1 MVKTIDEKVN
11 TVLAQNTFWFQDRVF
26 EEQYETHITVLKE
39 TLLVLR
45 NEIQNQ
51 GLTKKLL
58 EDLLLKNENG
68 LMEKLLNQIIHGDCI
83 ETMQQIP
90 SDSIDVTFADPP
102 FNLKKKYGTYRDEKD
117 INDYLSWCKQWILE
131 MVRITKPSGSIFL
144 HNIPKWLT
152 YYAEFLN
159 EVADFRHWIAWDAP
173 TAPMGKTLQP
183 SHYGILFY
191 AKNQRKNKFYEI
203 RYPHKRCRKCGYLL
217 KDYGGKKKILH
228 PFGPLVSD
236 IWSDIHRIRHNKHR
250 DPHPCQLPV
259 HLLERILLMSTD
271 EGDVVLDPFMG
282 TGTTA
287 VAAARLGR
295 NVIGMDIDSEYV
307 QITKEKLAQES
318 PTSKI
323 EDIWVSFYLGEIVTI
338 ANKDWETLKSYFV
351 IPEDMR
357 RIDFEKIK
365 TNGGFVA
372 TVPQSLQLPLE
383 FKEEEC
389 NCYYKENGSD
399 TPQQH

>member
-1 MVKTIDEKVN
+1 
-11 TVLAQNTFWFQDRVF
+11 
-26 EEQYETHITVLKE
+26 
-39 TLLVLR
+39 
-45 NEIQNQ
+45 
-51 GLTKKLL
+51 
-58 EDLLLKNENG
+58 
-68 LMEKLLNQIIHGDCI
+68 MERFINQIIHGDCI
-83 ETMQQIP
+83 EVMQQIP
-90 SDSIDVTFADPP
+90 ADSIDVTFADPP
-102 FNLKKKYGTYRDEKD
+102 FNLKKNYGTYKD
-117 INDYLSWCKQWILE
+117 QKNTDDYLNWCKQWILE

-152 YYAEFLN
+152 YYAGFLN

-191 AKNQRKNKFYEI
+191 AKHQEENKFYEI

-236 IWSDIHRIRHNKHR
+236 IWSDIHRIRHNKNR
-250 DPHPCQLPV
+250 DLHPCQLPI

-271 EGDVVLDPFMG
+271 EGDVILDPFMG

-295 NVIGMDIDSEYV
+295 KVIGIDIDPQYV
-307 QITKEKLAQES
+307 EITQRKFAQES
-318 PTSKI
+318 PNSKI

-338 ANKDWETLKSYFV
+338 VDRDWKRLKSSFV

-357 RIDFEKIK
+357 DIDFEKIK
-365 TNGGFVA
+365 TNGVVA
-372 TVPQSLQLPLE
+372 TAPQTLQLSLDLKL
-383 FKEEEC
+383 KEESC
-389 NCYYKENGSD
+389 DVIKCRLS
-399 TPQQH
+399 TISIS